1 MIAIADY
8 GLGNVRAFVNIY
20 RQLNLDVVAASEPA
34 QLAAADHIVLP
45 GVGAFDWAM
54 NRLDASGLRGALD
67 EAVLE
72 RKVPVL
78 GVCVGMQMMTERS
91 EEGSLPGL
99 SWISGEVRR
108 LDSILPH
115 GANAQTEL
123 PHMGWNDVTPAA
135 DSSLFAGLDDIRCY
149 FLHSYA
155 VFPSDPAHVL
165 ATTDYGARFTSAVR
179 AGHIH
184 ATQFHPEKSHEWGVA
199 ILRNFAAA

>member
-1 MIAIADY
+1 LIAIADY

-20 RQLNLDVVAASEPA
+20 RKLNLEVIAASEPA
-34 QLAAADHIVLP
+34 DLASADRIVLP

-54 NRLDASGLRGALD
+54 SRLDASGLRSALD
-67 EAVLE
+67 EAVLG

-99 SWISGEVRR
+99 GWIPGEVRR
-108 LDSILPH
+108 LDAIFPH
-115 GANAQTEL
+115 GTNAETEL

-135 DSSLFAGLDDIRCY
+135 DSALFAGLGDVRCY

-155 VFPSDPAHVL
+155 VFPSNPAHVL
-165 ATTDYGARFTSAVR
+165 ATTDYGAQFTSAVR
-179 AGHIH
+179 TGHIQ

-199 ILRNFAAA
+199 ILRNFAVA